1 VEGVGGDVEA
11 VCTARQLKE
20 QQVIEG
26 TQRQAVEDCIASI
39 CKGDGMRVKSSSL
52 QSDTSEQPLAQ
63 ARLSSIAAAP
73 TGSPVATLST
83 HEGAESQWQPVTLAE
98 NTASQEARAPTS
110 EGSEARSSGAEDS
123 AADAAAPE
131 GLEPGSCASEGPG
144 REALEAGAHEAQVKG
159 SVLHAHRAIA
169 FQFPAGRF
177 ASEAFAGEDSRGA
190 QLTFESHEASAS
202 AATWPE
208 LEQFSLDKTPIAGNL
223 SRLAEEAEAAEG
235 SQASALLD
243 NAKFSEVRAA
253 PAIEAEDGVDT
264 PPTAGGAEP
273 SPKALLGYIP
283 ASEEN
288 LITTG
293 SNAVDFSDNAEHAWE
308 AGEIAGA
315 DAMAENPLLTTP
327 RGIEHPAAV
336 WCGAHTSGSLP
347 PEAETGDA
355 GVAEACRVEFNA
367 ENERCTHPGS
377 PNSSALCTQDHT
389 APKCFGDSVWHE
401 QTESWQDASLQYPES
416 GCLDGG
422 HKNTTT
428 ATLLGPDAGLGKEGG
443 KKQVVHVTP
452 PQRGEACSEEGH
464 HSQERVESPA
474 VKEIFATGAESM
486 MNDQVLVGMS
496 AIEAMHP
503 GWGMAKDS
511 HDVTDGVHAPSVQG
525 CPVWDEWGGEG
536 GESALPDRW
545 SKVGSDEVS
554 AGSPGKDTNRQQQ
567 PKWCEHENGDRSA
580 AGGLQHEDSVEPFKE
595 TFQEE
600 GAACAD
606 SDACQDHSTSIAKE
620 MQAGVQAAVE
630 EAEDSWENDWDDC
643 IEGQKGFTGSAD
655 VASDEKEVQPLAA
668 KEQWESE
675 VTAVAECHADDW
687 ADNWEDDNHASWE
700 NMHSC
705 TSAVEG
711 TAPQEEGVI
720 NADSVT
726 MQSGE
731 SRFSKQAGHLMRVA
745 QKAAAQMTLVSDGMS
760 PVAALARNTLQPGA
774 PAPVLTYARGAVQSL
789 FAQGLG
795 AFGFKSE
802 NQRLADYDTVVIL
815 VLGGIA
821 VSEVVNVSH
830 IQRECSAAARALGAA
845 VPTVLVGG
853 TVLVSARSTLHAMLP
868 ANEGQS

>member
-1 VEGVGGDVEA
+1 VEGVGGNVEA

-26 TQRQAVEDCIASI
+26 MQGQAVEDCIASI
-39 CKGDGMRVKSSSL
+39 CMGDGMRVKSSSL
-52 QSDTSEQPLAQ
+52 QSDTSDQPLAQ
-63 ARLSSIAAAP
+63 ARLSSSAAAP

-83 HEGAESQWQPVTLAE
+83 NEGAESQWQPVTLAD
-98 NTASQEARAPTS
+98 NTSPQEPRAPTS
-110 EGSEARSSGAEDS
+110 EGPEARSSGAEDS
-123 AADAAAPE
+123 AAEAAAPE

-144 REALEAGAHEAQVKG
+144 TEALEAGAHEAQVAG
-159 SVLHAHRAIA
+159 SLLHVHRAHA
-169 FQFPAGRF
+169 FELPAGRY
-177 ASEAFAGEDSRGA
+177 ASEVFAAEVSRCA
-190 QLTFESHEASAS
+190 QLTLESNEASAS

-208 LEQFSLDKTPIAGNL
+208 PEQLLIDKTPISGNL
-223 SRLAEEAEAAEG
+223 SRLAEEVEAAEG
-235 SQASALLD
+235 VQASELSD
-243 NAKFSEVRAA
+243 DAKFSEVRAA
-253 PAIEAEDGVDT
+253 PAVEAEEGVDT
-264 PPTAGGAEP
+264 PPPAGGGEP
-273 SPKALLGYIP
+273 SSKALLRYVP
-283 ASEEN
+283 APEEN

-308 AGEIAGA
+308 AGEIPGA

-327 RGIEHPAAV
+327 PGIEHPAAV
-336 WCGAHTSGSLP
+336 WCGAHTSGSLL

-377 PNSSALCTQDHT
+377 PNSPALCTQDHT
-389 APKCFGDSVWHE
+389 APKCYGDSVWHE
-401 QTESWQDASLQYPES
+401 QTESWRDASLQYLES

-422 HKNTTT
+422 NKNTTT
-428 ATLLGPDAGLGKEGG
+428 ATLLGPDAGLGKAGG
-443 KKQVVHVTP
+443 EKQVVHVTP
-452 PQRGEACSEEGH
+452 LHRGEAGSEEGH
-464 HSQERVESPA
+464 HSEERVESPA
-474 VKEIFATGAESM
+474 VEDFFATGAESM
-486 MNDQVLVGMS
+486 MNDQVLVGTS

-503 GWGMAKDS
+503 GWGMAEDS
-511 HDVTDGVHAPSVQG
+511 HDGVHAPSVQG

-545 SKVGSDEVS
+545 SKVGSDDVS
-554 AGSPGKDTNRQQQ
+554 AGSPGKDTNCQQQ
-567 PKWCEHENGDRSA
+567 PKWREHENGDRSA
-580 AGGLQHEDSVEPFKE
+580 AGGLQHEDSVDPFKE

-630 EAEDSWENDWDDC
+630 EAEDSWDNDWDEC
-643 IEGQKGFTGSAD
+643 IEGQKGVTGSAD
-655 VASDEKEVQPLAA
+655 VASDEKDVQPLAA
-668 KEQWESE
+668 KEKWESE

-687 ADNWEDDNHASWE
+687 ADNWEDDNNASWE

-711 TAPQEEGVI
+711 TAAQEVGVI
-720 NADSVT
+720 HADSVT

-760 PVAALARNTLQPGA
+760 PVAALARNTLQPS
-774 PAPVLTYARGAVQSL
+774 APVPALTYARGAVQSL

-830 IQRECSAAARALGAA
+830 ILRECSAAARALGAA

-853 TVLVSARSTLHAMLP
+853 TVLVSARSTLQAMLP
-868 ANEGQS
+868 ANEG